1 MAIKLLFQQ
10 ILGMPEMVLF
20 EDANF
25 SLHTT
30 ISKCFK
36 FVPFNFQSDV
46 YINTKASEVLFPVL

>member
-1 MAIKLLFQQ
+1 
-10 ILGMPEMVLF
+10 MVLF